1 MSEEPR
7 NPTLTDY
14 MAGTML
20 ANGFVWIW
28 SMILSYF
35 PDLISRIPIVI
46 LAVTAYAIYISGSAV
61 SSYLVCKRT
70 SSNHLMIGLKL
81 AGLAWLFSLIMML
94 SSTTG
99 PTLGSAVMLLVCYLA
114 GGLAGAYIALR
125 SELRPRRADRAREM
139 PE

>member
-7 NPTLTDY
+7 NPNLTDY

-28 SMILSYF
+28 SMILTYF

-46 LAVTAYAIYISGSAV
+46 LAVIAYAIYISGSAV

-70 SSNHLMIGLKL
+70 SSNHLMVGLKL
-81 AGLAWLFSLIMML
+81 ASLAWLFSLIMML

-99 PTLGSAVMLLVCYLA
+99 PTLGTAVMLLVCYLA
-114 GGLAGAYIALR
+114 GGLAGAYMALR
-125 SELRPRRADRAREM
+125 SELRPRKADRARET

>member
-114 GGLAGAYIALR
+114 GGLAGAYMALR
-125 SELRPRRADRAREM
+125 SELRPSRADRAREM

>member
-7 NPTLTDY
+7 NPNITDY

-28 SMILSYF
+28 SMILTYS
-35 PDLISRIPIVI
+35 PNLISRIPIVI
-46 LAVTAYAIYISGSAV
+46 LAVIAYTIYISGSAV

-70 SSNHLMIGLKL
+70 SSNHLMVGLKL
-81 AGLAWLFSLIMML
+81 AGLAWLFSLILML

-99 PTLGSAVMLLVCYLA
+99 PTLGSAVMLLVCYMA
-114 GGLAGAYIALR
+114 GGLAGAYMALR
-125 SELRPRRADRAREM
+125 SELRPRSADQAREM

>member
-1 MSEEPR
+1 MNEEPR

-20 ANGFVWIW
+20 ANGFIWVW

-35 PDLISRIPIVI
+35 PDPISRIPIVI

-70 SSNHLMIGLKL
+70 SSNHLMVGLKL

-114 GGLAGAYIALR
+114 GGLAGAYMALR

>member
-7 NPTLTDY
+7 NPNLTDY
-14 MAGTML
+14 MAGAML

-28 SMILSYF
+28 SMILTYF
-35 PDLISRIPIVI
+35 PDPISRIPIVI
-46 LAVTAYAIYISGSAV
+46 LAVTAYVIYISGSAV

-70 SSNHLMIGLKL
+70 SSNHLMVGLKL

-99 PTLGSAVMLLVCYLA
+99 PTLGSAVMLLICYLA
-114 GGLAGAYIALR
+114 GGLAGAYMALR
-125 SELRPRRADRAREM
+125 SELRPRKADRAREM

>member
-1 MSEEPR
+1 LSEEPR
-7 NPTLTDY
+7 NPNLTDY

-28 SMILSYF
+28 SMIHTYF

-46 LAVTAYAIYISGSAV
+46 QAVIAYAIYISGSAV

-70 SSNHLMIGLKL
+70 SSNHLMVGLKL
-81 AGLAWLFSLIMML
+81 AGLAWLFSLILML

-99 PTLGSAVMLLVCYLA
+99 PTLGTAMMLLVCYLA
-114 GGLAGAYIALR
+114 GGLAGAYMALR
-125 SELRPRRADRAREM
+125 SELRPRRADRARET

>member
-1 MSEEPR
+1 LSEEPR

-28 SMILSYF
+28 SMILTYF
-35 PDLISRIPIVI
+35 PDPISRIPIVI
-46 LAVTAYAIYISGSAV
+46 LAVTAYAVYISGSAV

-70 SSNHLMIGLKL
+70 SSNHLMVGLKL

-99 PTLGSAVMLLVCYLA
+99 PTLGSAVMLLVCYMA
-114 GGLAGAYIALR
+114 GGLAGAYMALR
-125 SELRPRRADRAREM
+125 SELRPRRADRAKEM

>member
-7 NPTLTDY
+7 NPNLTDY
-14 MAGTML
+14 MAGAML
-20 ANGFVWIW
+20 ANGSVWIW

-35 PDLISRIPIVI
+35 PDPISKIPIVI
-46 LAVTAYAIYISGSAV
+46 LAVTAYAIYISGSAL

-70 SSNHLMIGLKL
+70 SSNHLMVGLKL

-94 SSTTG
+94 SSTTD
-99 PTLGSAVMLLVCYLA
+99 PTLGAAMMLLVCYLA
-114 GGLAGAYIALR
+114 GGLAGAYMALR
-125 SELRPRRADRAREM
+125 SELRPRRADRARET

>member
-7 NPTLTDY
+7 NPNLTDY

-28 SMILSYF
+28 SMILTYF
-35 PDLISRIPIVI
+35 PDPISRIPIVI

-70 SSNHLMIGLKL
+70 SSNHLMVGLKL

-114 GGLAGAYIALR
+114 GGLAGAYMALM